1 MRISSKY
8 KVHNVADENI
18 VLIQGRNPGDMTT
31 VIALNDTSLF
41 LWNRLEGRD
50 FVPDDVTRLLVDN
63 YEVDNATA
71 SADALK
77 GVGMLQ
83 QNNIL
88 EP

>member
-1 MRISSKY
+1 
-8 KVHNVADENI
+8 
-18 VLIQGRNPGDMTT
+18 MTT

-77 GVGMLQ
+77 WVGMLQ